1 MRNVGCSCGQVLSG
15 PPGHISRLQR
25 PLEPK
30 PGREGT
36 GGVSHNNSFATRLP
50 SLLDGRSQDFAAVR
64 VAWCPVGF
72 AHWLVRP
79 QACDKGATFDC
90 LHCVPHSLT
99 ADVALGT
106 SRGFPNAFSLEFV
119 H

>member
-1 MRNVGCSCGQVLSG
+1 MWGAAAARCCWVHLGIYHGCSVSWSQSQVGRAPEGFHTITL
-15 PPGHISRLQR
+15 L
-25 PLEPK
+25 PLP
-30 PGREGT
+30 
-36 GGVSHNNSFATRLP
+36 HP
-50 SLLDGRSQDFAAVR
+50 SLLDGHSQDIAAVR
-64 VAWCPVGF
+64 AAWCPAEF

-106 SRGFPNAFSLEFV
+106 SHGFPNAFSLEFV